1 MQIIIALLF
10 ATALAWLTFSW
21 KFIINKKNRSGIFCG
36 IFVLK
41 LLFGV
46 GFYLV
51 YTVYYSDSQTS
62 DMHKY
67 YNDAVKIFE
76 LTKEKPRSY
85 FSILTGVQMNS
96 NDEMITQQLSFWYQ
110 EESASVINDSRMI
123 IRFNLM
129 MLPFSRGNI
138 YLHLVMMV
146 FLSFIGLYFIYL
158 SFEKSFQD
166 KEILLLIA
174 CFGIPSVMFWS
185 SGIMKEGL
193 LVFFFGILI
202 HCLFGRNEKKYKT
215 VLLFLLS
222 IGGMFLSKFYVALAL
237 FPSLIFLL
245 IGLIYKKKSPLWHL
259 ITTGIIVIISTFS
272 FNTAFNNL
280 PLQKLSK
287 KQNDFINLSIGGVYL
302 VNTNYPNDTIFTLHQ
317 RSLTYTANLIERKT
331 ATLKT
336 GTIYHHWDN
345 PGYAD
350 TLLAI
355 NNQNIYQVIKVL
367 DSTGSAISLKRLM
380 PNYNSV
386 IRLFPVAFI
395 NVFFRPFIWDVE
407 NALSLFACIE
417 NIVLILLFCMMI
429 YFYQKPSNANQK
441 IIIFSLLFVF
451 TLYSLVGLTTP
462 VLGAAVRY
470 KAPAL
475 PFLLI
480 SIFLLCDFTKFKLGL
495 KRVSKHFN
503 KQQNS
508 NKLSANTSAKH

>member
-1 MQIIIALLF
+1 
-10 ATALAWLTFSW
+10 
-21 KFIINKKNRSGIFCG
+21 
-36 IFVLK
+36 
-41 LLFGV
+41 
-46 GFYLV
+46 
-51 YTVYYSDSQTS
+51 
-62 DMHKY
+62 
-67 YNDAVKIFE
+67 
-76 LTKEKPRSY
+76 
-85 FSILTGVQMNS
+85 
-96 NDEMITQQLSFWYQ
+96 
-110 EESASVINDSRMI
+110 
-123 IRFNLM
+123 
-129 MLPFSRGNI
+129 
-138 YLHLVMMV
+138 
-146 FLSFIGLYFIYL
+146 
-158 SFEKSFQD
+158 
-166 KEILLLIA
+166 
-174 CFGIPSVMFWS
+174 
-185 SGIMKEGL
+185 MKEGL

-245 IGLIYKKKSPLWHL
+245 VGLIYKKKSPLWHL

-272 FNTAFNNL
+272 FNKALNNL

-302 VNTNYPNDTIFTLHQ
+302 VNTNYPNDTIFTLNQ
-317 RSLTYTANLIERKT
+317 RSLTYTTNLIERKT
-331 ATLKT
+331 AKLKT
-336 GTIYHHWDN
+336 GTIYHHWNN

-355 NNQNIYQVIKVL
+355 NNQNVYEVIKVL

-380 PNYNSV
+380 PNYSSV

-395 NVFFRPFIWDVE
+395 NVFFRPFIGDVE

-417 NIVLILLFCMMI
+417 NIALIFLFCLMI
-429 YFYQKPSNANQK
+429 YFYQKPSYADQK

-480 SIFLLCDFTKFKLGL
+480 SIFLLCDFTKFKLRL

-508 NKLSANTSAKH
+508 NKLSVNTSAKH

>member
-21 KFIINKKNRSGIFCG
+21 KFIINKKNRSGTFCV

-202 HCLFGRNEKKYKT
+202 HCLFGRNEK
-215 VLLFLLS
+215 
-222 IGGMFLSKFYVALAL
+222 
-237 FPSLIFLL
+237 
-245 IGLIYKKKSPLWHL
+245 
-259 ITTGIIVIISTFS
+259 
-272 FNTAFNNL
+272 
-280 PLQKLSK
+280 
-287 KQNDFINLSIGGVYL
+287 
-302 VNTNYPNDTIFTLHQ
+302 
-317 RSLTYTANLIERKT
+317 
-331 ATLKT
+331 
-336 GTIYHHWDN
+336 
-345 PGYAD
+345 
-350 TLLAI
+350 
-355 NNQNIYQVIKVL
+355 
-367 DSTGSAISLKRLM
+367 
-380 PNYNSV
+380 
-386 IRLFPVAFI
+386 
-395 NVFFRPFIWDVE
+395 
-407 NALSLFACIE
+407 
-417 NIVLILLFCMMI
+417 
-429 YFYQKPSNANQK
+429 
-441 IIIFSLLFVF
+441 
-451 TLYSLVGLTTP
+451 
-462 VLGAAVRY
+462 
-470 KAPAL
+470 
-475 PFLLI
+475 
-480 SIFLLCDFTKFKLGL
+480 
-495 KRVSKHFN
+495 
-503 KQQNS
+503 
-508 NKLSANTSAKH
+508 